1 MIDAERLLG
10 KVLAGAMQG
19 KVKKGKKRKRSS
31 DNLVG
36 SLVGGLASG
45 KGLITAIGLGVGAY
59 EIFRQSSASAG
70 GGVAGGTPRP
80 AAPPPPPPRPGVP
93 PAAPMPPPL
102 PSQNAAPVPPV
113 PEPIAASGTV
123 EKRSNQEQELAILLI
138 RVMVAAAHADGR
150 LDEQEEQR
158 ILEKLQEQGLSREER
173 LFLLQELHAPK
184 GIAELT
190 AGLNG
195 PMIAQTMYSLAVST
209 IVVDTVEERQWLD
222 QLAAALSLS
231 PAMQQ
236 FIEQDAS

>member
-1 MIDAERLLG
+1 
-10 KVLAGAMQG
+10 
-19 KVKKGKKRKRSS
+19 
-31 DNLVG
+31 
-36 SLVGGLASG
+36 
-45 KGLITAIGLGVGAY
+45 
-59 EIFRQSSASAG
+59 
-70 GGVAGGTPRP
+70 
-80 AAPPPPPPRPGVP
+80 
-93 PAAPMPPPL
+93 MPPPL

-123 EKRSNQEQELAILLI
+123 EQRSNEEQELAIRLI

-222 QLAAALSLS
+222 RLAAALSLS
-231 PAMQQ
+231 PAMSAGWQYRPTGIVISVERDCRSHREPSLRRHCWSRRSAALLRG
-236 FIEQDAS
+236 FSRPAARTAVIAARRGPDRAGLRRRSLRRRRSLI

>member
-59 EIFRQSSASAG
+59 EILRQSSASAG
-70 GGVAGGTPRP
+70 GGTPRP

-93 PAAPMPPPL
+93 PATPMPPPL
-102 PSQNAAPVPPV
+102 PSRNAAPIPPV

-123 EKRSNQEQELAILLI
+123 EKRSNQEQELAIRLI

-195 PMIAQTMYSLAVST
+195 PMIAQTIYSLAVST